1 MSTQALEAVTEAVR
15 EAVHASAKRLFPAM
29 NRQIVEL
36 ATRFGVQNLDSVRLD
51 RSGKVNAVKAGVPTP
66 FKRLSRGDRLRM
78 RIATVIALLRVGA
91 DRGVAA
97 HPGLLLIDSVA
108 AEEVTE
114 VPARTLIAELQ
125 AIANEL
131 PDLQVVLTT
140 AQPELV
146 DDVPASQRITAS
158 GEHLF

>member
-1 MSTQALEAVTEAVR
+1 
-15 EAVHASAKRLFPAM
+15 
-29 NRQIVEL
+29 
-36 ATRFGVQNLDSVRLD
+36 
-51 RSGKVNAVKAGVPTP
+51 
-66 FKRLSRGDRLRM
+66 M
-78 RIATVIALLRVGA
+78 RIASVIALLRVGA
-91 DRGVAA
+91 SRGVAT

-114 VPARTLIAELQ
+114 VPARTLIAEVR
-125 AIANEL
+125 AVAEEL

-146 DDVPASQRITAS
+146 DTLPADHLITKD